1 MEKMLKKDDQK
12 TFSVAILN
20 ALRAFVPCPR
30 FTLEMQPTTSDLGC
44 QALIPETA
52 TLNRK
57 PYTPE
62 LRTRNLEP
70 NTGT

>member
-44 QALIPETA
+44 QALI
-52 TLNRK
+52 LNLQSK
-57 PYTPE
+57 LPYT
-62 LRTRNLEP
+62 
-70 NTGT
+70 